1 MILRRY
7 LVKEIA
13 HTFLA
18 VILVIL
24 LIAISNKFVRLV
36 AQAASGNVPSNVLLE
51 VILFQIP
58 DLLAFLLPVGL
69 FLSILLCFSRF
80 FIDNEIPVMLAC
92 GVPWQKLATT
102 SLGLGVAVMIL
113 AGSLTCYWVPKSAQY
128 KEQLLHAEGP
138 VLMVQ
143 TVAPGRFHSFQK
155 DKLVFYVADVSSDRS
170 ELKRVFIAEQPSK
183 KNIDE
188 DRSLVTASSGKVYTD
203 QQSGLMYFQLNDGRR
218 YNGTPGDMDYSILAF
233 KEYQRLL
240 EGPTKPE
247 GLYYHRTMPTK
258 MLLENPTKSNLAELQ
273 WRLSVPLS
281 APLLALFAVPLSR
294 VGPRQ
299 GRYGRLFSAVAICIV
314 YYNLLTISKR
324 WVASGALAPSIGVW
338 WVHLLLLAFALAFL
352 AKASGRSTQWFHQIK
367 QRFSHE

>member
-1 MILRRY
+1 MMILRRY
-7 LVKEIA
+7 LAKEIT

-58 DLLAFLLPVGL
+58 DLLAFLLPIGL

-80 FIDNEIPVMLAC
+80 FTDNEIPVMLAC
-92 GVPWQKLATT
+92 GVPWQRLTTT
-102 SLGLGVAVMIL
+102 SFGLGLVIMIL
-113 AGSLTCYWVPKSAQY
+113 AGSLTCYWVPKAAQY
-128 KEQLLHAEGP
+128 REQLLHAEGP
-138 VLMVQ
+138 ILLVQ

-155 DKLVFYVADVSSDRS
+155 DKLVFYVADVSADRS

-183 KNIDE
+183 KELDE
-188 DRSLVTASSGKVYTD
+188 DRSLVTAKSGKVYTD
-203 QQSGLMYFQLNDGRR
+203 QQSGLTYFQLNDGRR
-218 YNGTPGDMDYSILAF
+218 YNGMPGDMDYNILAF
-233 KEYQRLL
+233 KEYKRLL

-247 GLYYHRTMPTK
+247 GLYFHRTMPTK
-258 MLLENPTKSNLAELQ
+258 MLWQDATPSNLAELQ

-299 GRYGRLFSAVAICIV
+299 GRFGRLFAAVVVCIV
-314 YYNLLTISKR
+314 YFNLLTISKR
-324 WVASGALAPSIGVW
+324 WVASGTIAASIGVW
-338 WVHLLLLAFALAFL
+338 WVHLLLLGCALVLL
-352 AKASGRSTQWFHQIK
+352 AKASGRGAQWFHHVR
-367 QRFSHE
+367 QRFFS

>member
-1 MILRRY
+1 MVLRRY
-7 LVKEIA
+7 LVREVTY
-13 HTFLA
+13 TFLA

-24 LIAISNKFVRLV
+24 LIAVSNKFVRLV

-80 FIDNEIPVMLAC
+80 FVDNEIPVMLAC
-92 GVPWQKLATT
+92 GVAWQRLTAT
-102 SLGLGVAVMIL
+102 SLALGLVIMVL

-128 KEQLLHAEGP
+128 REQLLRAEGP
-138 VLMVQ
+138 ILLVQ

-155 DKLVFYVADVSSDRS
+155 DKLVFYVADVSADRS
-170 ELKRVFIAEQPSK
+170 ELKRVFIAEQPNNK
-183 KNIDE
+183 KVDE
-188 DRSLVTASSGKVYTD
+188 DRSLVTAKGGKVYTD
-203 QQSGLMYFQLNDGRR
+203 QQSGLTYFQLNEGRR
-218 YNGTPGDMDYSILAF
+218 YNGTPGDMDYSVLAF
-233 KEYQRLL
+233 KEYRRLL
-240 EGPTKPE
+240 EEPTKPE
-247 GLYYHRTMPTK
+247 GLYFHRSMPTQ
-258 MLLENPTKSNLAELQ
+258 MLWQDPKPSNLAELQ

-299 GRYGRLFSAVAICIV
+299 GRFGRLFVAVVICIV

-324 WVASGALAPSIGVW
+324 WVASGTIAPSIGVW
-338 WVHLLLLAFALAFL
+338 WVHLLLLGCALIFL
-352 AKASGRSTQWFHQIK
+352 ARASGRGAQWFHHVK
-367 QRFSHE
+367 QRFQS